1 MADQTVPPAKFAD
14 PDWTADGQPRAV
26 VAVDH
31 LRTLWVNTGTLCN
44 LTCAGCYIESSP
56 RNDRLGW
63 FLPEDLAAYCTQ
75 IRHHRLPVEEIGFT
89 GGEPFMN
96 PHIDQLLEQAL
107 ASGARVLVL
116 SNGLTPLRHHRDA
129 VAALAQRY
137 PGRLGVRLSLDHSSA
152 AKHEAL
158 RGVGTFAPV
167 LEAARWLSDL
177 PLALTLAGRQCWN
190 EDQDDARAAYAALCA
205 EQGLAVD
212 CADPQQLVLFPEMTE
227 AQAEATRVPEITTA
241 CWDILGLSPTQVMCA
256 SARMV
261 VRRQGAVDP
270 TVLACT
276 LIAYDPRFDLGPD
289 LAASLRPV
297 PLAHPHCA
305 AFCVLG
311 GARCSG

>member
-116 SNGLTPLRHHRDA
+116 S
-129 VAALAQRY
+129 
-137 PGRLGVRLSLDHSSA
+137 HSSA